1 MFATSYGIAS
11 GAVQQLPQILS
22 GHAQI
27 VAEGQAAVEQVAE
40 ASDAPLSEGRRKQ
53 ITANSRD
60 ETVAKITIWQEI
72 GGLVGRFLLAA
83 LTVRIVRRR
92 TRLRIFQLPDLIFVP
107 LLFWWISTSL
117 GNAESLVNIKTG
129 IFIAALLTVAQF
141 SFWGNYI
148 PRVFPL
154 HLHGTGES
162 FAANISG
169 RIIGTAAAW
178 LTLTFWAATPPDPG
192 KIALVGAV
200 VAGLYCLVGAAL
212 SFIMIEP
219 ESETLDE

>member
-1 MFATSYGIAS
+1 M
-11 GAVQQLPQILS
+11 
-22 GHAQI
+22 
-27 VAEGQAAVEQVAE
+27 
-40 ASDAPLSEGRRKQ
+40 
-53 ITANSRD
+53 
-60 ETVAKITIWQEI
+60 
-72 GGLVGRFLLAA
+72 
-83 LTVRIVRRR
+83 
-92 TRLRIFQLPDLIFVP
+92 P

-178 LTLTFWAATPPDPG
+178 LTLTFWAATPPDPD